1 MTRLSAR
8 IVATTM
14 GAALAASVLSASAV
28 AVVAPPSN
36 DAFAAATAVGALPY
50 YQTLDTTG
58 ATGEAA
64 IDGEAAALCAIPI
77 TAATVWYTFTAPE
90 ARAYQV
96 DVTNSSYGAGIV
108 VVTGAPGSLHLVACR
123 AKSVGFDLD
132 AGTAVHIL
140 VYSTGAAGGSLHLA
154 VGFAPPSVDDQ
165 VQDTITRMTPVQ
177 PITGGA
183 DQGAA
188 QTVTADVTGRLLDV
202 YLPLSRASFTTKD
215 LTVEIHAGDPAGT
228 LLATSEPVKAADIP
242 VGTID
247 GTPTSYDWIDVWFAE
262 PPTIAAGD
270 MFAIVIPPAPL
281 TAGPDPAWGW
291 GTAGAVY
298 AAGSAWVG
306 NATATPIWSR
316 VADGA
321 DFAFDTVV
329 EPLGWPRAV
338 RYWGDTRFGTA
349 ADISFNTFT
358 TGVDVAYLAN
368 AYNFPDALAGA
379 AAAGTVK
386 GPVLL
391 VGRDLPIDPNTLAE
405 LKGLKAKKIAILG
418 GTGVISDAVKT
429 AVAPYA
435 GSGGVVRY
443 AGATRF
449 GTAAAI
455 SLATF
460 PAAGSAAV
468 AYIATAYNF
477 PDALAGAAAAGTVKG
492 PILLASATG
501 PLDAS
506 TKAELLR
513 LKPAKI
519 IVLGGT
525 GVISA
530 DVYTQLTNLAFTH
543 TMARYAGATRFETA
557 AAISANTF
565 APGVKVAYAA
575 FANNFPDALAGA
587 AAAGTVQGPVLLVAT
602 TGPLATATATEM
614 GRLDPKRVVG
624 LGGALVVSDAVLT
637 ALGGYA
643 TGP

>member
-28 AVVAPPSN
+28 AVVGPPSN
-36 DAFAAATAVGALPY
+36 DAFASATAVAALPY

-64 IDGEAAALCAIPI
+64 IDGEAAALCTIPV

-108 VVTGAPGSLHLVACR
+108 VVTGAPGSMHLVACR

-140 VYSTGAAGGSLHLA
+140 VYATAPGGGTLHLA
-154 VGFAPPSVDDQ
+154 VGFAPPSVEDQ
-165 VQDTITRMTPVQ
+165 AQGTVTRMV
-177 PITGGA
+177 PITPLTAGA
-183 DQGAA
+183 NQGAA
-188 QTVTADVTGRLLDV
+188 QTVKAEVTGRLLDV
-202 YLPLSRASFTTKD
+202 LLPLARTSGTTRT
-215 LTVEIHAGDPAGT
+215 LTVEIRATDPSGT
-228 LLATSEPVKAADIP
+228 LLATSEPVTAADIP
-242 VGTID
+242 VGVID
-247 GTPTSYDWIDVWFAE
+247 GLPTRYAWIDVWFAD

-270 MFAIVIPPAPL
+270 TFAVVIPTGTS
-281 TAGPDPAWGW
+281 TASADPTWGW
-291 GTAGAVY
+291 GQASAVY
-298 AAGSAWVG
+298 AAGSAWG
-306 NATATPIWSR
+306 ADTTATPVWSS
-316 VADGA
+316 DPA
-321 DFAFDTVV
+321 DFAFDTYV
-329 EPLGWPRAV
+329 EPLGWPVSV

-349 ADISFNTFT
+349 ADISYNTFT

-405 LKGLKAKKIAILG
+405 LKGLKPKKIAILG

-429 AVAPYA
+429 AVASYA

-443 AGATRF
+443 AGSTRF

-460 PAAGSAAV
+460 PTAGSAAV
-468 AYIATAYNF
+468 AYVATAYDF

-575 FANNFPDALAGA
+575 VANNFPDALAAA

-602 TGPLATATATEM
+602 NGPIGTATATEM

-624 LGGALVVSDAVLT
+624 LGGTLVVSDAVLA